1 MHPPP
6 STSQPDPLIQ
16 SRLVAATRMCIWLPS
31 PLPLFRDFY
40 IISLEERPESPAGR
54 ERVGIEGRP

>member
-6 STSQPDPLIQ
+6 STTQPDPLTQ
-16 SRLVAATRMCIWLPS
+16 SRAVVATRMCMWLPS
-31 PLPLFRDFY
+31 LFPLFRDFDS
-40 IISLEERPESPAGR
+40 ISLEERPESPVGR